1 MNIYR
6 CFSSVFW
13 MCSFLWHFLLNG
25 KFILCELHKILG
37 TWRTV
42 PKWYLI
48 KSGQTCPGPNFFG
61 TQLCPGITGQELTFL
76 NNKKSS
82 SFKYLLAFS
91 RMCFEIFETSHPLCH
106 NSRSNP
112 WWKLHKILLLI
123 CSCVTLICK
132 NMYSFKFKLFW
143 SSALSRHNWAII
155 KSKLFSV
162 FQISTWTLL
171 WLHHCFEILEFS
183 LQYFTKT
190 WL

>member
-1 MNIYR
+1 MEDSAKVVPDKKWPNLSR
-6 CFSSVFW
+6 AKLFW
-13 MCSFLWHFLLNG
+13 YSALSRHNWAR
-25 KFILCELHKILG
+25 I
-37 TWRTV
+37 
-42 PKWYLI
+42 
-48 KSGQTCPGPNFFG
+48 NFP
-61 TQLCPGITGQELTFL
+61 QQ
-76 NNKKSS
+76 KKSS

-91 RMCFEIFETSHPLCH
+91 RMCFEIFETSLPLCH

-123 CSCVTLICK
+123 CSCVTLMCK

-171 WLHHCFEILEFS
+171 WLHHCFDSLEFS